1 MKKFI
6 ISALAAVAAA
16 TSCVKPAAQEQPVEA
31 TINLIYENS
40 PFEQEGI
47 KVRLSG
53 QGGNA
58 SWEATT
64 DASGK
69 ASFSVLPGLYSAS
82 ATLSTSEGSDLIVY
96 NGTNPS
102 VAVSAG
108 GNNSFDIN
116 MVRSETNQIVIKELY
131 IGGCPKDD
139 GSGYYQYDK
148 YVILYNN
155 SAEEA
160 VLGTDFCFGM
170 CSPANSNATNKY
182 YTGETLSYTDW
193 IPAYCSVWW
202 FQEPVTIQPYSQ
214 VVVAMNGA
222 IDHTTTYSQ
231 SVDLSN
237 PEYYVMYAPEIYTNV
252 NYHPAPADAIPSSH
266 YLQTYKYNAYGN
278 AWVLSNNSPAFFVFS
293 TEGTTPSAF
302 SQDPGVLQQVNSA
315 ATDAMVPVSWVV
327 DGIEVFRA
335 TYDAD
340 NRKRLLPAVDAGHVT
355 FTAQLGYTL
364 YRNVDKEAT
373 EALPENEGLLVY
385 GYTGGT
391 ESEADGST
399 DPSGI
404 DAEASA
410 ANGAHIIYKD
420 TNNSSDDFHQ
430 RKKASLRK

>member
-214 VVVAMNGA
+214 VVVVMNGA
-222 IDHTTTYSQ
+222 IDHTTT
-231 SVDLSN
+231 
-237 PEYYVMYAPEIYTNV
+237 
-252 NYHPAPADAIPSSH
+252 
-266 YLQTYKYNAYGN
+266 
-278 AWVLSNNSPAFFVFS
+278 
-293 TEGTTPSAF
+293 
-302 SQDPGVLQQVNSA
+302 
-315 ATDAMVPVSWVV
+315 
-327 DGIEVFRA
+327 
-335 TYDAD
+335 
-340 NRKRLLPAVDAGHVT
+340 
-355 FTAQLGYTL
+355 
-364 YRNVDKEAT
+364 
-373 EALPENEGLLVY
+373 
-385 GYTGGT
+385 
-391 ESEADGST
+391 
-399 DPSGI
+399 
-404 DAEASA
+404 
-410 ANGAHIIYKD
+410 
-420 TNNSSDDFHQ
+420 
-430 RKKASLRK
+430 